1 MHPPL
6 MEIGYLLL
14 PTLWAGLLVGVCF
27 IATPAKFMAHSLTR
41 PMALDIGRATF
52 TIWNNAEW
60 LVLAMLLLCM
70 LLLIQSAILL
80 PALNA
85 RTVAIIAGGR
95 PPPSSDH
102 RMYIA
107 MDVVKLVIL
116 VAIVCKQG
124 QQLLEL
130 VARTHCP
137 CTRSGPPPLA
147 TALRFMV

>member
-1 MHPPL
+1 MQSPL
-6 MEIGYLLL
+6 VQIGYLLL

-27 IATPAKFMAHSLTR
+27 IATPAKFMAHALTR
-41 PMALDIGRATF
+41 PVALEVGRATF

-60 LVLAMLLLCM
+60 LVLAVMVPPLLLWPMDRFFPVATLFLCV
-70 LLLIQSAILL
+70 LLLIQSAVLL

-85 RTVAIIAGGR
+85 RTVAIIAGGH

-116 VAIVCKQG
+116 AAIVCKQG
-124 QQLLEL
+124 ERLLEMF
-130 VARTHCP
+130 A
-137 CTRSGPPPLA
+137 PLH
-147 TALRFMV
+147 

>member
-60 LVLAMLLLCM
+60 LVLAMMVPPLVFWPMGRFFPVAMLLLCM

-130 VARTHCP
+130 VARTH
-137 CTRSGPPPLA
+137 
-147 TALRFMV
+147 